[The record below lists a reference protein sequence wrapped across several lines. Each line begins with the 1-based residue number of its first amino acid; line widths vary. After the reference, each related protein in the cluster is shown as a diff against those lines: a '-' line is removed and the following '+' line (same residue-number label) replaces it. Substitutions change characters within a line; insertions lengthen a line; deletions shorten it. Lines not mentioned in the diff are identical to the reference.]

1 MDDRHD
7 VRTIEQT
14 AKRWKAWEA
23 GGWLAAF
30 AGLGLMAVNGW
41 LGVACSFAGLVTIIY
56 AKIGGWWHHG

>member
-1 MDDRHD
+1 MDERRD
-7 VRTIEQT
+7 VRTIQQT

-41 LGVACSFAGLVTIIY
+41 LGVACSFAG
-56 AKIGGWWHHG
+56 GGWWHHG